1 MICLAAGV
9 LPGGSENRYE
19 EASGTVAEARFS
31 HAVRRQGTQN
41 LFELQLYSRRF
52 VGFRRCSRP
61 CKRISHCYPEREI
74 SRDPVVRLLMNSK
87 IIFSTWLPEANM
99 RFMPLERKTVT
110 EGQKRG
116 LKEGIRAN
124 LDSEWRLRI
133 LAVGE

>member
-1 MICLAAGV
+1 
-9 LPGGSENRYE
+9 
-19 EASGTVAEARFS
+19 
-31 HAVRRQGTQN
+31 
-41 LFELQLYSRRF
+41 
-52 VGFRRCSRP
+52 
-61 CKRISHCYPEREI
+61 
-74 SRDPVVRLLMNSK
+74 
-87 IIFSTWLPEANM
+87 M